1 MVNKKTKKGGANINI
16 INNNKSLFIELDEND
31 YIIEGSITTAIL
43 TDLINPEYNFMLNDN
58 EYKEFLNYYYV
69 GIEKDFIIDAN
80 LVLEANNKILIPV
93 EMTTGR
99 DVHDSQVFQQAVQAE
114 QPVYGGSKKKTRKNK
129 NKKKKTKRKIKKS
142 KQIKGGGH
150 NPPQK
155 EMKKKKV

>member
-93 EMTTGR
+93 EMTTGQR
-99 DVHDSQVFQQAVQAE
+99 GVYGSQAVQGVQA
-114 QPVYGGSKKKTRKNK
+114 VYGGSKKKHV
-129 NKKKKTKRKIKKS
+129 KIKKRKQNVKS
-142 KQIKGGGH
+142 KNQNKLKVAVTILH
-150 NPPQK
+150 
-155 EMKKKKV
+155 KKK